1 MVTSLTRCLLV
12 TAVLAAVG
20 CSARGPAVGSYERRT
35 IHLSA
40 GGQEVNLP
48 NDYGLSDAFPARL
61 RIVDAHSYEAMTG
74 ESQGRGSYRLER
86 DSIFF
91 ENEGRVVMAGR
102 VIDNAIF
109 VHVLGNPAAMSGGAN
124 TDVLIQFSK
133 S

>member
-1 MVTSLTRCLLV
+1 MRLSPNADEQPV
-12 TAVLAAVG
+12 
-20 CSARGPAVGSYERRT
+20 ARRF
-35 IHLSA
+35 I
-40 GGQEVNLP
+40 
-48 NDYGLSDAFPARL
+48 
-61 RIVDAHSYEAMTG
+61 
-74 ESQGRGSYRLER
+74 QGRGSYRLEH